1 MTAKKSSQ
9 QIANLLE
16 EMITVRLEELIK
28 SEWFQMLVEQSVSKA
43 LTEQQEFD
51 KGKYKYQVEE

>member
-16 EMITVRLEELIK
+16 ETITVRLEELIK
-28 SEWFQMLVEQSVSKA
+28 SDWFLMLVEQTILKA
-43 LTEQQEFD
+43 LREQKE
-51 KGKYKYQVEE
+51 KE

>member
-1 MTAKKSSQ
+1 MVIKNSSQ

-28 SEWFQMLVEQSVSKA
+28 SDWFLMLVEQTILKA
-43 LTEQQEFD
+43 LREQKE
-51 KGKYKYQVEE
+51 K

>member
-1 MTAKKSSQ
+1 MVIKNSSQ

-28 SEWFQMLVEQSVSKA
+28 SDWFLMLVEQTI
-43 LTEQQEFD
+43 L
-51 KGKYKYQVEE
+51 

>member
-1 MTAKKSSQ
+1 MVIKNSSQ

-28 SEWFQMLVEQSVSKA
+28 SDWFLMLVEQTILKA
-43 LTEQQEFD
+43 LRKQKE
-51 KGKYKYQVEE
+51 K

>member
-1 MTAKKSSQ
+1 MVIKNSSQ

-28 SEWFQMLVEQSVSKA
+28 SDWFLMLVEQTILKA
-43 LTEQQEFD
+43 LREQKE
-51 KGKYKYQVEE
+51 KE

>member
-1 MTAKKSSQ
+1 MVIKNSSQ

-28 SEWFQMLVEQSVSKA
+28 SDWFLMLVEQTILKD
-43 LTEQQEFD
+43 LREQKE
-51 KGKYKYQVEE
+51 K